1 VTFGLANDPHELI
14 KRVDLGGSQRL
25 ERGEPEDDVGQA
37 LARPPHGAELVGDRD
52 VDPYPALAIG
62 VRFRATDP
70 SGRVSAIAS
79 KAAEEIEMRI
89 MDRI

>member
-1 VTFGLANDPHELI
+1 M
-14 KRVDLGGSQRL
+14 RVDLGGSQRL
-25 ERGEPEDDVGQA
+25 ERGEPEDDVRQA
-37 LARPPHGAELVGDRD
+37 LAWPRM
-52 VDPYPALAIG
+52 ALSLLATETSTQTCRSPLASASG
-62 VRFRATDP
+62 STATDP